1 MGGPGSGKPA
11 GYGSGKYKQKVSM
24 DVVKTI
30 VADMKNNDLKGWS
43 ADRIAKEYRLAK
55 VDAKAV
61 AKRVK

>member
-1 MGGPGSGKPA
+1 
-11 GYGSGKYKQKVSM
+11 M